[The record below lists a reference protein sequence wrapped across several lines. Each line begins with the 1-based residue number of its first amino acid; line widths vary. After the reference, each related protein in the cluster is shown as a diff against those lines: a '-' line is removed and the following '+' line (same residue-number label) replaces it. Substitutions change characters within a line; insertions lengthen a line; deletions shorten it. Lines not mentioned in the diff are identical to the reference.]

1 MWRSEEAVAI
11 LPMMKDQQAVI
22 GSWSGSAPYWEKHR
36 ENIRQMFAP
45 VTQALIESAGIGR
58 GDAVLDIA
66 TGPGE
71 PALGVAE
78 FVGPG
83 GRVIGTDV
91 IPNMVEAARRAAERL
106 ALGNT
111 RFEVAATESLPFGS
125 DSFDAAISRFGVM
138 FFPAPVDAVR
148 EILRVLKPGKKLAMA
163 VWHRAESNPFFYT
176 LSRVLEKFVNSPR
189 PAPDAPD
196 AFRFATPGKLRD
208 VFIEAGA
215 TDPTEFPL
223 QFKIRAPITPE
234 EFWSLRSEISEK
246 YREAFAALASEQLA
260 ELKRQVIEGLRAYYV
275 DGGMSFPAEVLIVS
289 GTKSTSA

>member
-1 MWRSEEAVAI
+1 
-11 LPMMKDQQAVI
+11 MKDQEAVI

-36 ENIRQMFAP
+36 ANIRQMFAP
-45 VTQALIESAGIGR
+45 VTQALIESAGIR
-58 GDAVLDIA
+58 PGDAVLDIA

-83 GRVIGTDV
+83 GRVVGTDV
-91 IPNMVEAARRAAERL
+91 IPDMVEAARRAAERYS
-106 ALGNT
+106 LGNA
-111 RFEVAATESLPFGS
+111 RFEVAATESLPFAA
-125 DSFDAAISRFGVM
+125 DSFDAAISRFGIM

-148 EILRVLKPGKKLAMA
+148 EILRVVKPGKKLAMA

-176 LSRVLEKFVNSPR
+176 LSRVLQKFIDSPP

-196 AFRFATPGKLRD
+196 AFRFAEPGKLRD
-208 VFIEAGA
+208 VFVEAGA
-215 TDPTEFPL
+215 ANPAEFPL
-223 QFKIRAPITPE
+223 QFKIQAPITPE

-246 YREAFAALASEQLA
+246 YRDALGTLPSERLA

-275 DGGMSFPAEVLIVS
+275 DGGMSFPSEVLIVS
-289 GTKSTSA
+289 GTKRGSS